1 MIRDIIQ
8 GQKEDFEKK
17 QTEAYVQR
25 QSVIRSFESGL
36 IQVVIGPRRAGK
48 SIFSIHAIP
57 EQYRIGYVNFDDE
70 HLVEVKNFDEIMEA
84 VNSAYINPDV
94 FLFDEIQNM
103 PKWELIVNR
112 LHRQGTRLVLT
123 GSNSNLLSKELA
135 THLTGRHLLTHI
147 FPFSLGEIFSIGD
160 KKLNEAAKKLR
171 CSDYVSH
178 GGFPEPWVKSLNF
191 RDYLQ
196 VLFDSVLFKDI
207 IRRYRI
213 RQPEA
218 LGRLAGVLLAGI
230 TSPVSMQ
237 SLTRSTGIGSLPT
250 LQKYFGYL
258 VESFLFF
265 PVARF
270 SWKVREQVRSN
281 RKIYCYDNGYY
292 EAKAFRFSP
301 DWGRLYEN
309 TVAVELKRRTLYG
322 DQQMFYWMNVEGEEV
337 DFVIQEGLVIRD
349 LIQVCYQPDA
359 SATKS
364 REVRALLKASADLKC
379 GKLTIV
385 TGDYEA
391 VESFTWFGFSG
402 NISFVPL
409 WKWLVE

>member
-1 MIRDIIQ
+1 
-8 GQKEDFEKK
+8 
-17 QTEAYVQR
+17 
-25 QSVIRSFESGL
+25 
-36 IQVVIGPRRAGK
+36 
-48 SIFSIHAIP
+48 
-57 EQYRIGYVNFDDE
+57 
-70 HLVEVKNFDEIMEA
+70 
-84 VNSAYINPDV
+84 
-94 FLFDEIQNM
+94 M

-112 LHRQGTRLVLT
+112 LHRQGIRLVLT
-123 GSNSNLLSKELA
+123 GSNSNLLNKELA

-147 FPFSLGEIFSIGD
+147 FPFSLGEIFSFGD
-160 KKLNEAAKKLR
+160 KELSEASKKQR

-191 RDYLQ
+191 KDYLQ

-207 IRRYRI
+207 IRRYRL

-218 LGRLAGVLLAGI
+218 LGRLAAVLLAGMA
-230 TSPVSMQ
+230 SPVSMQ

-250 LQKYFGYL
+250 LEKYFGYL
-258 VESFLFF
+258 AESFLFF
-265 PVARF
+265 PVSRF

-309 TVAVELKRRTLYG
+309 AVAIELKRRTLNG

-337 DFVIQEGLVIRD
+337 DFVIQEGLVIMD
-349 LIQVCYQPDA
+349 LIQVCYRIDA

-385 TGDYEA
+385 TGDYEGT
-391 VESFTWFGFSG
+391 ESFTWFGFSG
-402 NISFVPL
+402 DISFVPL
-409 WKWLVE
+409 WKWLVQ